1 MKAYGVP
8 KIFGNMET
16 PTAKSDASG
25 YVRYDGSK
33 LGTGM
38 SGVSNV
44 STGGGSGFGGG
55 GTFGQYRK

>member
-16 PTAKSDASG
+16 GTAKSDASG
-25 YVRYDGSK
+25 FVRYDGSK

-38 SGVSNV
+38 SGVSNPA
-44 STGGGSGFGGG
+44 GNSGFGGG